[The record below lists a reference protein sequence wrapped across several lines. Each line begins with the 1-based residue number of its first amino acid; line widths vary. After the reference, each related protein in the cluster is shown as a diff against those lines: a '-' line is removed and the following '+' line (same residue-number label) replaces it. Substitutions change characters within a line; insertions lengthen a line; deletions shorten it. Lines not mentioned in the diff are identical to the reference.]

1 MAALDIYAMPSV
13 EEALGAAYFEA
24 MAMRKP
30 VVALAS
36 GGVPEIITDG
46 DAGFLVPPGAV
57 DVLAERLERLIEDR
71 DLRQAMGTRGR
82 QRIDTFLNARRMATD
97 AERVYAELVSRPS
110 HGRERGRRGGRR
122 AGL

>member
-1 MAALDIYAMPSV
+1 MPSV
-13 EEALGAAYFEA
+13 EEALGAAYLEA

-36 GGVPEIITDG
+36 GGVPEIIADG
-46 DAGFLVPPGAV
+46 EAGFLVPPDAV

-71 DLRQAMGTRGR
+71 DLRQAMGARGR

-110 HGRERGRRGGRR
+110 HGRGHGRRGDRQ